1 MHLVKDDTSSL
12 LWLRDADSCLS
23 GRQSM
28 MSESSTTLE
37 VSFEFDHEV
46 FSSKAYQSVI
56 RSALSKR
63 RGKPPLRQG
72 PPWND
77 AIGTVGDGR
86 SKGPG
91 QADDV
96 FVTMREG
103 KGKMPQ
109 RQESPLNDVIDLDGS
124 ARSNDT
130 EDDAQT
136 IRRISLDLL
145 PFNDATDVH
154 GYARSD
160 ETENNVQIFGGEFAH
175 RWSLFAAI
183 FVENIKDT
191 YPPDGTI
198 SINTNVHVEESTNP
212 MATLAASNAR
222 EEKDAQQD
230 LSTDKR
236 RHVSKGPVYTSCAS
250 AMNNTASVKL
260 GVLPSLP
267 ITMQNVHK
275 SMSTADINSQSSSS
289 PVARKVL
296 LLGSSGAGKSTLLR
310 SMTYCHEGT
319 QYSPG
324 ERGFHKMI
332 IYINIIEDIRMI
344 FEAMANL
351 GIDFD
356 SKDNYDSFRMI
367 ARTTAVELSELSD
380 ELVFAI
386 KACWNDSGVQ
396 RCFRISCLDQLND
409 PCG

>member
-1 MHLVKDDTSSL
+1 
-12 LWLRDADSCLS
+12 
-23 GRQSM
+23 M
-28 MSESSTTLE
+28 MSESSTTLG

-46 FSSKAYQSVI
+46 FSSKGYQSVI

-63 RGKPPLRQG
+63 RGKPPLLQR
-72 PPWND
+72 PPSND
-77 AIGTVGDGR
+77 AMGTAGYGR

-96 FVTMREG
+96 FLTMREG

-109 RQESPLNDVIDLDGS
+109 RQKSPLNDVVDLDGS
-124 ARSNDT
+124 ARFNDT

-136 IRRISLDLL
+136 VRRISLDLP
-145 PFNDATDVH
+145 PFNDATNVH
-154 GYARSD
+154 EYARSD
-160 ETENNVQIFGGEFAH
+160 DTENNVQIFGGEFAH
-175 RWSLFAAI
+175 RRSLFAAI

-191 YPPDGTI
+191 CPPDATI
-198 SINTNVHVEESTNP
+198 FISTNVHVEESTKS

-222 EEKDAQQD
+222 EEKGAQQG
-230 LSTDKR
+230 LSTDQKR
-236 RHVSKGPVYTSCAS
+236 HMSKGPVYTSCAS

-260 GVLPSLP
+260 GVLTPLP
-267 ITMQNVHK
+267 ITVQNAHK
-275 SMSTADINSQSSSS
+275 SMSTSDMNSQSLSP

-310 SMTYCHEGT
+310 SMTYCHEST

-332 IYINIIEDIRMI
+332 IYINIIENIRMI
-344 FEAMANL
+344 VEAMANL

-356 SKDNYDSFRMI
+356 TKNNYDSFLMI
-367 ARTTAVELSELSD
+367 ARITAVELGELSD
-380 ELVFAI
+380 ELVLAI

-396 RCFRISCLDQLND
+396 RCFRISYLDQLND